1 MLENFDKLHNFR
13 REFIRENITF
23 DHVCFEGTNK
33 VIISAPHG
41 VSQFRKNK
49 IKLREVGSLTTALFL
64 YKATNSYF
72 ISKTRNNGDD
82 ANFDEKSLYKKDL
95 LQLITNNQLKYVL
108 DFHGLSEKR
117 DMDINLG
124 TNFGN
129 NIQSNKKQFEKL
141 VKMLTDNNYKVTIDD
156 PFVAGKRTISGS
168 IKTKIKNIFTLQIEI
183 NSNITNHKENYPKY
197 KQLLQIFAKWIK
209 KLN

>member
-1 MLENFDKLHNFR
+1 M
-13 REFIRENITF
+13 
-23 DHVCFEGTNK
+23 
-33 VIISAPHG
+33 
-41 VSQFRKNK
+41 
-49 IKLREVGSLTTALFL
+49 
-64 YKATNSYF
+64 
-72 ISKTRNNGDD
+72 
-82 ANFDEKSLYKKDL
+82 
-95 LQLITNNQLKYVL
+95 L